1 MEKVVQTMR
10 EFFLDTSFAIAL
22 SAILVI
28 QENIRA
34 VGRLAGYNPNKVNND
49 IDKKL
54 SNQPKSKSK

>member
-1 MEKVVQTMR
+1 MR